1 MSMKVS
7 IVGSHGLYASYGGW
21 DQLVINLAERK
32 DNKICYSIFNPKDTP
47 VTNRLPDVF
56 VKQLPFSA
64 SGGQG
69 LLFDV
74 VSLGKCFSADVILML
89 GMRAMP
95 AAVLLK
101 IRKPRLKLIV
111 NIGGVEWKR
120 PQFNKLL
127 KLYLQ
132 FCLFLTKKFST
143 YVVIDNG
150 YFLNFFDEKDKKNVK
165 MISYGGEINEKL
177 TVDDLLGEFNFLDS
191 EYYLSISRSIKD
203 NKIEELCSLFSK
215 CTSKKLVLISNF
227 SNSDYGRS
235 ILDKYNSC
243 KNMILIDGLYDK
255 PKLDLIRR
263 KCKAYI
269 HTHTLCGSAP
279 SLIEMIVCRVPIYS
293 IDVIQNRYTLR
304 DQGLFFRD
312 FKELRSMLEDE
323 HMPKKPSNAFAAQY
337 DWRNIV
343 SSYELLILS

>member
-1 MSMKVS
+1 MSIKVS

-32 DNKICYSIFNPKDTP
+32 DNKILYSIFNPKDTP
-47 VTNRLPDVF
+47 LTNRLPDVF
-56 VKQLPFSA
+56 VKQLPFEA

-69 LLFDV
+69 LIFDMI
-74 VSLGKCFSADVILML
+74 SLLKCYSADAVLML

-95 AAVLLK
+95 AAALLK
-101 IRKPRLKLIV
+101 ISKPRLKLIV

-127 KLYLQ
+127 KIYLQ
-132 FCLFLTKKFST
+132 FCLFLAKKFST
-143 YVVIDNG
+143 YVVIDND
-150 YFLNFFDEKDKKNVK
+150 YFLDFFNEQDKQNVK
-165 MISYGGEINEKL
+165 TISYGGTIDDKL
-177 TVDDLLGEFNFLDS
+177 TAVDLINEFNFLDS

-215 CTSKKLVLISNF
+215 SISKKLVIISNF
-227 SNSDYGRS
+227 SNSDYGCS
-235 ILDKYNSC
+235 VLNKYKSYENI
-243 KNMILIDGLYDK
+243 ILIDGLYDK

-304 DQGLFFRD
+304 DQGFFFKD
-312 FKELRSMLEDE
+312 FRELKLVLEDD
-323 HMPKKPSNAFAAQY
+323 HMPKKPSTTFAAQY
-337 DWRNIV
+337 DWKSVV
-343 SSYELLILS
+343 SSYESLMIS